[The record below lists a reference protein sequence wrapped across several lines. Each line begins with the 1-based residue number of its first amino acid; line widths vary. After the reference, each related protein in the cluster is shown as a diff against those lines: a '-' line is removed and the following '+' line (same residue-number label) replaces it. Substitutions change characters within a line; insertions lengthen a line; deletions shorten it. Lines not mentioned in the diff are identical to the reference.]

1 MKTTKKTLNYQLQNN
16 KNILKEVDIYENIHK
31 IW

>member
-1 MKTTKKTLNYQLQNN
+1 MKFKKIKKLLQNN